1 MFKRILVLT
10 LTAVCLAAALLV
22 LYNFTAEKHA
32 SRVANFLYA
41 PPARAHILTAD
52 TETNHCGDGC
62 AVPARCFTYF

>member
-41 PPARAHILTAD
+41 PPARAHILTD
-52 TETNHCGDGC
+52 PPPEPQEPPRPTPRNG
-62 AVPARCFTYF
+62 

>member
-41 PPARAHILTAD
+41 PARVHILTDPPSAP
-52 TETNHCGDGC
+52 EKPPR
-62 AVPARCFTYF
+62 PAPRNG

>member
-41 PPARAHILTAD
+41 PPALAHILTD
-52 TETNHCGDGC
+52 PP
-62 AVPARCFTYF
+62 PAPQEPPRPTPRNG

>member
-1 MFKRILVLT
+1 MFKRILVLS

-41 PPARAHILTAD
+41 PAARVHILT
-52 TETNHCGDGC
+52 EP
-62 AVPARCFTYF
+62 PARPEQPPRPTPRMG